1 MNDAINKVGQAGED
15 SNKIQTLVDR
25 DITRIRNDVERALDK
40 CRQNCPSDCV
50 SCGSAKIEEIKL
62 KLADY
67 KAIIQDLEEQDAIEN
82 IRTDLME
89 KLTMSNVEMT
99 KLLKQKAEE
108 GELPKCEMEELEML
122 EKFK

>member
-1 MNDAINKVGQAGED
+1 MNFPALFQHDSASFKLQEISSNLNDAINKVGQAGED

-62 KLADY
+62 KLA
-67 KAIIQDLEEQDAIEN
+67 L
-82 IRTDLME
+82 
-89 KLTMSNVEMT
+89 
-99 KLLKQKAEE
+99 
-108 GELPKCEMEELEML
+108 GP
-122 EKFK
+122 